1 MSKTILR
8 QEAYFVYLM
17 FFIFQYF
24 VRYFNVFKQRLFSS
38 LMMLERLVLELDVML
53 IGVKFSINTVISFLK
68 QNGNGS
74 RPEMYLEPTRMWYGY
89 FAKSRKPYL
98 FSQISSMTDARMAS
112 KYALEDPDKKTLVVT
127 IMNLFNNIQSGFP
140 QVALVVRGFRPIKC
154 KNKASA
160 YFYFLP
166 FTFTSN

>member
-1 MSKTILR
+1 MNVAIHLPCHKHSNFTFKYSSIFVRSDKNSPVFFKVTQKIFAGISIFKNLELSKTILR

-53 IGVKFSINTVISFLK
+53 IGVTFSINTIISFLK

-74 RPEMYLEPTRMWYGY
+74 RPEMYLEPTRM
-89 FAKSRKPYL
+89 
-98 FSQISSMTDARMAS
+98 
-112 KYALEDPDKKTLVVT
+112 
-127 IMNLFNNIQSGFP
+127 
-140 QVALVVRGFRPIKC
+140 
-154 KNKASA
+154 
-160 YFYFLP
+160 
-166 FTFTSN
+166 

>member
-74 RPEMYLEPTRMWYGY
+74 RPEMYLEPTRM
-89 FAKSRKPYL
+89 
-98 FSQISSMTDARMAS
+98 
-112 KYALEDPDKKTLVVT
+112 
-127 IMNLFNNIQSGFP
+127 
-140 QVALVVRGFRPIKC
+140 
-154 KNKASA
+154 
-160 YFYFLP
+160 
-166 FTFTSN
+166 